1 MSHRLPSW
9 AFPASV
15 PPGCGCGDEM
25 TPEERRRW
33 VLGDVIYDAVG
44 LVLEKYGHED
54 SCGVAL
60 GMGEDCAYGCLA
72 RV

>member
-1 MSHRLPSW
+1 MEP
-9 AFPASV
+9 
-15 PPGCGCGDEM
+15 
-25 TPEERRRW
+25 TERRRW

-60 GMGEDCAYGCLA
+60 GMGEECAYGWLGLDY
-72 RV
+72 

>member
-1 MSHRLPSW
+1 
-9 AFPASV
+9 
-15 PPGCGCGDEM
+15 M